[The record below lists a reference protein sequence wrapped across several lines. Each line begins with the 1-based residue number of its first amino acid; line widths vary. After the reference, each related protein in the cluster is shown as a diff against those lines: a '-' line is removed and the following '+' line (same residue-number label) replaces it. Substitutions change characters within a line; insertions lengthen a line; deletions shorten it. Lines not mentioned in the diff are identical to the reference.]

1 MSFAT
6 RRTRDVAE
14 RQAAVEL
21 RRRVFCEEQ
30 GVSPA
35 DELDG
40 RDGAAVHLVAM
51 EGGEVIGTCRLLLR
65 GTICQL
71 SRMAVDAGA
80 RGRGVGGALLRA
92 AEAEARAADAQHIA
106 LPDFRSWWAR
116 GMAGIPHG
124 CWRPGTLCSLCVC
137 AHAVRAGWG
146 GRGGAQAGLSAVMRG
161 GGWTPVA
168 A

>member
-35 DELDG
+35 D
-40 RDGAAVHLVAM
+40 
-51 EGGEVIGTCRLLLR
+51 EVIGTCRLLLR

-106 LPDFRSWWAR
+106 LHAQLHAQRLYASYGYVPYGVRF
-116 GMAGIPHG
+116 MEAGIEHVAMEKALALIGPHSALG
-124 CWRPGTLCSLCVC
+124 HRV
-137 AHAVRAGWG
+137 A
-146 GRGGAQAGLSAVMRG
+146 GRGRRRA
-161 GGWTPVA
+161 
-168 A
+168 